1 MLIFYD
7 AESFKTIDN
16 DRKKLQVQLQSFDKK
31 NISGVDDLSKVC
43 MYALLQRLHF
53 KLADYTSVQTA
64 GHYQAAHGQV
74 PQHPVRVREVEYV
87 SA

>member
-43 MYALLQRLHF
+43 MYALLQ
-53 KLADYTSVQTA
+53 
-64 GHYQAAHGQV
+64 
-74 PQHPVRVREVEYV
+74 
-87 SA
+87 